1 MYVVTIGERK
11 DSIRWLSGLFVD
23 VGTLE
28 SRQGE
33 QREGKKVGPLL
44 SHRSEGWHSL
54 NFAMG

>member
-1 MYVVTIGERK
+1 MYVVTIGE
-11 DSIRWLSGLFVD
+11 VD